1 MRVMM
6 SCLLGISC
14 MLRCAPAPSVNSDMH
29 SRFLAIQKSYGILVR
44 HAIGDDFFPETWR
57 NPPVAARAAEI
68 NPAELER
75 FPAIIGAAL
84 AAYPPN
90 VIKKNLKEIRLA
102 REMYFFE
109 TSYGAT
115 SSDCLIYLSDRGSNE
130 GFTDTYLIG
139 SIHHEFAHILYANYD
154 FPQRQWRSALPRGF
168 SYRGHDNGGLEAI
181 SKGADSLAGSV
192 ELYARGFLNEYSLA
206 SLEEDVC
213 IYSETILTSPEEFMT
228 LAEKYPAIETKFKI
242 WLKFYHSIDSSFT
255 VEHLVRAHPIP

>member
-44 HAIGDDFFPETWR
+44 YAIGDDFFPETWR

-139 SIHHEFAHILYANYD
+139 SIHHEFAHILYARRSRGD
-154 FPQRQWRSALPRGF
+154 SATGATTMAVLKRSARGPTPLPAPWNYTPGVF
-168 SYRGHDNGGLEAI
+168 
-181 SKGADSLAGSV
+181 
-192 ELYARGFLNEYSLA
+192 
-206 SLEEDVC
+206 
-213 IYSETILTSPEEFMT
+213 
-228 LAEKYPAIETKFKI
+228 
-242 WLKFYHSIDSSFT
+242 
-255 VEHLVRAHPIP
+255 